1 MQFYRSTL
9 KHLLDKFFAIILITL
24 LLPIIVLIFCNQF
37 VVYKSKV
44 FFYQER
50 SGLNGRVFSLIKF
63 RTMID
68 KSDIS
73 GRQLPD
79 KQRLTSSGKILRFL
93 SLDELPNIINVVKGD
108 LSFVG
113 PRPFPTSYF
122 NLMNAEQKKRYSVR
136 PGITGLAQIM
146 GRNNLSWKSKITY
159 DLKYIENINFFE
171 DLIILFKT
179 FRHLFAS
186 KRNEDLGDQSI
197 DDFKPNF
204 DQ

>member
-1 MQFYRSTL
+1 MMAVI
-9 KHLLDKFFAIILITL
+9 LLILLTPFIMIIILL
-24 LLPIIVLIFCNQF
+24 QF
-37 VVYKSKV
+37 SVYGSKIL
-44 FFYQER
+44 FYQER

-171 DLIILFKT
+171 DFIILFKT
-179 FRHLFAS
+179 FRHLFTS

-197 DDFKPNF
+197 DDFIPNF

>member
-1 MQFYRSTL
+1 MMAVI
-9 KHLLDKFFAIILITL
+9 LLILLTPFIMIIILL
-24 LLPIIVLIFCNQF
+24 QF
-37 VVYKSKV
+37 SVYGFKI

-159 DLKYIENINFFE
+159 DIKYIENINFFE
-171 DLIILFKT
+171 DLIILFRT
-179 FRHLFAS
+179 FRHLFTS

-197 DDFKPNF
+197 DDFIPNF

>member
-1 MQFYRSTL
+1 M
-9 KHLLDKFFAIILITL
+9 AIILLIL
-24 LLPIIVLIFCNQF
+24 LTPLLIIIIIIQF
-37 VVYKSKV
+37 STYRSKIL
-44 FFYQER
+44 FYQER

-73 GRQLPD
+73 GKQLPD
-79 KQRLTSSGKILRFL
+79 EQRLTSFGKILRFL

-122 NLMNAEQKKRYSVR
+122 NLMNTEQKKRYSVR

-146 GRNNLSWKSKITY
+146 GRNKLSWKRKIQY
-159 DLKYIENINFFE
+159 DLKYIENINLFG
-171 DLIILFKT
+171 DLVILLKT
-179 FRHLFAS
+179 SRHLFTS
-186 KRNEDLGDQSI
+186 ERNEDLGDQSI
-197 DDFKPNF
+197 DDFIPNF
-204 DQ
+204 ER

>member
-1 MQFYRSTL
+1 MMAVI
-9 KHLLDKFFAIILITL
+9 LLILLTPFIMIIILL
-24 LLPIIVLIFCNQF
+24 QF
-37 VVYKSKV
+37 SVYGSKIL
-44 FFYQER
+44 FYQER

-179 FRHLFAS
+179 FRHLFTS

>member
-1 MQFYRSTL
+1 MM
-9 KHLLDKFFAIILITL
+9 AIILLIL
-24 LLPIIVLIFCNQF
+24 LTPLIIIIIILQF
-37 VVYKSKV
+37 SVYGSKIL
-44 FFYQER
+44 FYQER
-50 SGLNGRVFSLIKF
+50 SGLNGQVFSLIKF
-63 RTMID
+63 RTMIE

-179 FRHLFAS
+179 FRHLFTS

-197 DDFKPNF
+197 DDFIPNF

>member
-1 MQFYRSTL
+1 MMAVI
-9 KHLLDKFFAIILITL
+9 LLILLTPFIM
-24 LLPIIVLIFCNQF
+24 IIVLLQF
-37 VVYKSKV
+37 SVYGSKIL
-44 FFYQER
+44 FYQER

-171 DLIILFKT
+171 DLIILFRT
-179 FRHLFAS
+179 FRHLFTS

-197 DDFKPNF
+197 DDFIPNF

>member
-1 MQFYRSTL
+1 MMAVILLILL
-9 KHLLDKFFAIILITL
+9 KPFIMIIILL
-24 LLPIIVLIFCNQF
+24 QF
-37 VVYKSKV
+37 SVYGSKIL
-44 FFYQER
+44 FYQER

-93 SLDELPNIINVVKGD
+93 SLDELPNIINVVKGE

>member
-1 MQFYRSTL
+1 MIDKIMSVI
-9 KHLLDKFFAIILITL
+9 LLILLSPLIIIIILL
-24 LLPIIVLIFCNQF
+24 QF
-37 VVYKSKV
+37 STYGSKIL
-44 FFYQER
+44 FYQER
-50 SGLNGRVFSLIKF
+50 SGLSGRVFSLIKF

-73 GRQLPD
+73 GKQLPD

-93 SLDELPNIINVVKGD
+93 SLDELPNMINVTKGD

-122 NLMNAEQKKRYSVR
+122 NLMSTEQKKRYMVR

-146 GRNNLSWKSKITY
+146 GRNNLSWKSKIAY
-159 DLKYIENINFFE
+159 DLKYVENISFFS
-171 DLIILFKT
+171 DLIILLKT
-179 FRHLFAS
+179 FRHLFTS

-197 DDFKPNF
+197 DDFIPNF
-204 DQ
+204 DK

>member
-1 MQFYRSTL
+1 MMAVILLILLTPLTTIIILLQFSVYRS
-9 KHLLDKFFAIILITL
+9 KIL
-24 LLPIIVLIFCNQF
+24 
-37 VVYKSKV
+37 
-44 FFYQER
+44 FYQER

-63 RTMID
+63 RTMTE
-68 KSDIS
+68 KSDVS
-73 GRQLPD
+73 GKQLPD

-146 GRNNLSWKSKITY
+146 GRNNLSWKSKIAY
-159 DLKYIENINFFE
+159 DLKYIESITFFG

-179 FRHLFAS
+179 FRHLFTS

-197 DDFKPNF
+197 DDFIPNF

>member
-1 MQFYRSTL
+1 MMAAI
-9 KHLLDKFFAIILITL
+9 LLILLTPFIMIIILL
-24 LLPIIVLIFCNQF
+24 QF
-37 VVYKSKV
+37 SVYGSKIL
-44 FFYQER
+44 FYQER

-159 DLKYIENINFFE
+159 DLKYIENITFFE
-171 DLIILFKT
+171 DLIILFRT
-179 FRHLFAS
+179 FRHLFTS

-197 DDFKPNF
+197 DDFIPNF

>member
-1 MQFYRSTL
+1 MMAVI
-9 KHLLDKFFAIILITL
+9 LLILLTPFIM
-24 LLPIIVLIFCNQF
+24 IIVLLQF
-37 VVYKSKV
+37 SVYGSKIL
-44 FFYQER
+44 FYQER

>member
-1 MQFYRSTL
+1 MMAVIFL
-9 KHLLDKFFAIILITL
+9 ILLTPLIIIIILL
-24 LLPIIVLIFCNQF
+24 QF
-37 VVYKSKV
+37 SVYGSKI

-73 GRQLPD
+73 GKQLPD

-93 SLDELPNIINVVKGD
+93 SLDELPNIINVAKGD

-146 GRNNLSWKSKITY
+146 GRNNLSWKSKILY

>member
-1 MQFYRSTL
+1 MMAVIFL
-9 KHLLDKFFAIILITL
+9 ILLIPLIIIIILL
-24 LLPIIVLIFCNQF
+24 QF
-37 VVYKSKV
+37 SVYGSKI

-93 SLDELPNIINVVKGD
+93 SLDELPNIINVVKGE

-179 FRHLFAS
+179 FRHLFTS
-186 KRNEDLGDQSI
+186 KSNEDLGDQSI
-197 DDFKPNF
+197 DDFIPNF

>member
-1 MQFYRSTL
+1 MRISEFL
-9 KHLLDKFFAIILITL
+9 NLILLILLTPLIIIIILL
-24 LLPIIVLIFCNQF
+24 QF
-37 VVYKSKV
+37 SVYGSKIL
-44 FFYQER
+44 FYQER
-50 SGLNGRVFSLIKF
+50 SGLNGQVFSLIKF

-73 GRQLPD
+73 GKQLPD

-93 SLDELPNIINVVKGD
+93 SLDELPNIINVAKGD

-171 DLIILFKT
+171 DLIILSKT

-197 DDFKPNF
+197 DDFIPNF

>member
-1 MQFYRSTL
+1 MMAVI
-9 KHLLDKFFAIILITL
+9 LLILLTPLIIIIILL
-24 LLPIIVLIFCNQF
+24 QF
-37 VVYKSKV
+37 SVYGSKIL
-44 FFYQER
+44 FYQER

-93 SLDELPNIINVVKGD
+93 SLDELPNMINVVKGD

-146 GRNNLSWKSKITY
+146 GRNNLSWKSKIAY
-159 DLKYIENINFFE
+159 DLKYIESITFFG

-179 FRHLFAS
+179 FRHLFTS

-197 DDFKPNF
+197 DDFIPNF

>member
-1 MQFYRSTL
+1 MMAVI
-9 KHLLDKFFAIILITL
+9 LLILLTPLNIIIILL
-24 LLPIIVLIFCNQF
+24 QF
-37 VVYKSKV
+37 SVYGSKI

-68 KSDIS
+68 KSGIS
-73 GRQLPD
+73 GKQLPD

-122 NLMNAEQKKRYSVR
+122 NLMNTEQKKRYLVR

-146 GRNNLSWKSKITY
+146 GRNNLSWKSKILY

-197 DDFKPNF
+197 DDFIPNF

>member
-1 MQFYRSTL
+1 MIDKIMSVI
-9 KHLLDKFFAIILITL
+9 LLILLAPLIIVIILL
-24 LLPIIVLIFCNQF
+24 QF
-37 VVYKSKV
+37 SAYGSKI

-68 KSDIS
+68 KSDIF
-73 GRQLPD
+73 GKQLPD

-113 PRPFPTSYF
+113 PRPLPTSYL
-122 NLMNAEQKKRYSVR
+122 NLMNTEQKKRYSVR

-159 DLKYIENINFFE
+159 DLKYIENIDFFE

-179 FRHLFAS
+179 LRHLFTS

-197 DDFKPNF
+197 DDFIPNF

>member
-1 MQFYRSTL
+1 MIDKLMSIALLTL
-9 KHLLDKFFAIILITL
+9 LIPLIITIILI
-24 LLPIIVLIFCNQF
+24 QF
-37 VVYKSKV
+37 STYGSKI

-50 SGLNGRVFSLIKF
+50 SGLDGIVFRLIKF

-68 KSDIS
+68 KRDIF
-73 GRQLPD
+73 GKQLPD

-93 SLDELPNIINVVKGD
+93 SLDELPNMINVVKGD

-146 GRNNLSWKSKITY
+146 GRNNLSWKSKISY
-159 DLKYIENINFFE
+159 DLKYIEKINFFG

-179 FRHLFAS
+179 FRYLFTS

-197 DDFKPNF
+197 DDFIPDF

>member
-1 MQFYRSTL
+1 MMAVI
-9 KHLLDKFFAIILITL
+9 LLILLTPFIMIIILL
-24 LLPIIVLIFCNQF
+24 QF
-37 VVYKSKV
+37 SVYGSKIL
-44 FFYQER
+44 FYQER

-171 DLIILFKT
+171 DFIILFKT
-179 FRHLFAS
+179 FRHLFTS

>member
-1 MQFYRSTL
+1 MMAVIFL
-9 KHLLDKFFAIILITL
+9 ILLTPLIIIIILL
-24 LLPIIVLIFCNQF
+24 QF
-37 VVYKSKV
+37 SVYGSKI

-171 DLIILFKT
+171 DLIILFRT
-179 FRHLFAS
+179 SRHLFTS

-197 DDFKPNF
+197 DEFIPNF

>member
-1 MQFYRSTL
+1 MSIILLILLTPLLIIIIIIQFSIYRS
-9 KHLLDKFFAIILITL
+9 KIL
-24 LLPIIVLIFCNQF
+24 
-37 VVYKSKV
+37 
-44 FFYQER
+44 FYQER

-73 GRQLPD
+73 GKQLPD
-79 KQRLTSSGKILRFL
+79 EQRLTSFGKILRFL

-122 NLMNAEQKKRYSVR
+122 NLMNTEQKKRYSVR

-146 GRNNLSWKSKITY
+146 GRNKLSWKRKIQY
-159 DLKYIENINFFE
+159 DLKYIENINLFG
-171 DLIILFKT
+171 DLVILLKT
-179 FRHLFAS
+179 SRHLFTS
-186 KRNEDLGDQSI
+186 ERNEDLGDQSI
-197 DDFKPNF
+197 DDFIPNF
-204 DQ
+204 ER

>member
-1 MQFYRSTL
+1 MNDKIMAL
-9 KHLLDKFFAIILITL
+9 ILLLLLVPVVIPIIL
-24 LLPIIVLIFCNQF
+24 VQF
-37 VVYKSKV
+37 SAYGSKIL
-44 FFYQER
+44 FYQER
-50 SGLNGRVFSLIKF
+50 GGLNGRAFTLIKF

-73 GRQLPD
+73 GKQLPD
-79 KQRLTSSGKILRFL
+79 KQRLTSSGRILRFL
-93 SLDELPNIINVVKGD
+93 SLDELPNMINVVKGE

-122 NLMNAEQKKRYSVR
+122 YLMNAEQKKRYSVR

-146 GRNNLSWKSKITY
+146 GRNNLSWKSKIKY
-159 DLKYIENINFFE
+159 DLKYIENINFFG

-179 FRHLFAS
+179 FRHLFTN

-197 DDFKPNF
+197 DNFIPNF

>member
-1 MQFYRSTL
+1 MMAVI
-9 KHLLDKFFAIILITL
+9 LLILLTPFIMIIILL
-24 LLPIIVLIFCNQF
+24 QF
-37 VVYKSKV
+37 SVYGSKIL
-44 FFYQER
+44 FYQER

-146 GRNNLSWKSKITY
+146 GRNNLSWKSKIAY

-171 DLIILFKT
+171 DLIILFRT
-179 FRHLFAS
+179 FRHLFTS

-197 DDFKPNF
+197 DDFIPNF

>member
-1 MQFYRSTL
+1 MMAVIFL
-9 KHLLDKFFAIILITL
+9 ILLTPLIIIIILL
-24 LLPIIVLIFCNQF
+24 QF
-37 VVYKSKV
+37 SVYGSKI

-146 GRNNLSWKSKITY
+146 GRNNLSWKSKILY

-197 DDFKPNF
+197 DDFIPNF

>member
-1 MQFYRSTL
+1 MMAVI
-9 KHLLDKFFAIILITL
+9 LLILLTPFIMIIILL
-24 LLPIIVLIFCNQF
+24 QF
-37 VVYKSKV
+37 SVYGSKIL
-44 FFYQER
+44 FYQER

-146 GRNNLSWKSKITY
+146 GRNNLSWKSKILY

-197 DDFKPNF
+197 DDFIPNF

>member
-1 MQFYRSTL
+1 MMAVI
-9 KHLLDKFFAIILITL
+9 LLILLTPLIIIIILL
-24 LLPIIVLIFCNQF
+24 QF
-37 VVYKSKV
+37 SVYGSKIL
-44 FFYQER
+44 FYQER

-73 GRQLPD
+73 GKQLPD

-171 DLIILFKT
+171 DLIILFRT
-179 FRHLFAS
+179 FRHLFTS

-197 DDFKPNF
+197 DDFIPNF

>member
-1 MQFYRSTL
+1 MMAVIFL
-9 KHLLDKFFAIILITL
+9 ILLTPLIIIIILL
-24 LLPIIVLIFCNQF
+24 QF
-37 VVYKSKV
+37 SVYGSKIL
-44 FFYQER
+44 FYQER

>member
-1 MQFYRSTL
+1 MAL
-9 KHLLDKFFAIILITL
+9 ILLILLIPIVIPIIL
-24 LLPIIVLIFCNQF
+24 VQF
-37 VVYKSKV
+37 SAYGSKI

-50 SGLNGRVFSLIKF
+50 SGLNGQVFTLIKF

-73 GRQLPD
+73 GKQLPD
-79 KQRLTSSGKILRFL
+79 RQRLTYSGKILRFL
-93 SLDELPNIINVVKGD
+93 SLDELPNMINVLKGE

-146 GRNNLSWKSKITY
+146 GRNNLSWKSKIRF

-179 FRHLFAS
+179 FRHLFAN

-197 DDFKPNF
+197 DNFIPNF